1 MAVYKL
7 TIDNDLIGRNVR
19 SLSGVIAIKEK
30 EINGLQNIINGLSY
44 VRKEEDTD
52 PNPVDDLT
60 GNVISDE
67 RMQEIYDNCMAK
79 ANAILD
85 SPEEDS

>member
-67 RMQEIYDNCMAK
+67 RMQEIYDNCMTK

-85 SPEEDS
+85 PPEEDS